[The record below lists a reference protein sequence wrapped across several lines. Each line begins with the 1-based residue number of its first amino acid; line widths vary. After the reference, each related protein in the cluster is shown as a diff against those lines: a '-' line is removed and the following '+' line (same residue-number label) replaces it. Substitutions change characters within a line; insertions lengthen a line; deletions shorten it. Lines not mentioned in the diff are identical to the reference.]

1 MSVACFCDG
10 SDAPLHVLSVELELC
25 FGDVV
30 VELLDVFGIVC
41 ALLVGGVL
49 AGEVQRALAFCLVSR
64 DVFAP
69 FESAFAEA
77 PSAFGGDDGDLVVGR
92 QFAGVLES
100 LSGLGDLDSVACVGV
115 GAFSVVS
122 GWGGLGG
129 VVGAA
134 EDGGHG
140 EVDGLE
146 GASFPCDGEVGDLA
160 VGARVVCGYD
170 AALLGVHCEACAG
183 CVACENG
190 VGSVVR
196 PVAAS
201 AGVACSRPEDVGVD
215 VSWVVDGVGARAAV
229 CLVPVAFE
237 VSEIGVGQVEEVV
250 HEVAECVSAEAEG
263 RVDRWD
269 GYV

>member
-1 MSVACFCDG
+1 MG
-10 SDAPLHVLSVELELC
+10 
-25 FGDVV
+25 
-30 VELLDVFGIVC
+30 
-41 ALLVGGVL
+41 
-49 AGEVQRALAFCLVSR
+49 AG
-64 DVFAP
+64 
-69 FESAFAEA
+69 
-77 PSAFGGDDGDLVVGR
+77 
-92 QFAGVLES
+92 
-100 LSGLGDLDSVACVGV
+100 
-115 GAFSVVS
+115 
-122 GWGGLGG
+122 
-129 VVGAA
+129 

-140 EVDGLE
+140 EVDGLGE
-146 GASFPCDGEVGDLA
+146 ASFPCDGEVGDLA
-160 VGARVVCGYD
+160 VGAHVMCGYD

-269 GYV
+269 EYV